1 MIRETR
7 DSAGLFRNK
16 QYVMETDC
24 SDLLQELTGEELKH
38 LQQALFEIY
47 QDIQQVCNR
56 INVIPFLVGGTA
68 LGAVRHGDFI
78 PWDDD
83 LDLGMLREDYDRFL
97 EEFSRT
103 YPDKYIVNAPGFSG
117 NAKARFAKV
126 IKTGTRCCEII
137 RNRNEELNGVFIDI
151 FPLDH
156 VPKNRL
162 LRRMKGLA
170 CDCLCFISGQV
181 YRTDH
186 EDPLSR
192 AFNRKTGTADYTLR
206 TLTGRLFSF
215 SSSSK
220 WYNRLDRCMRSK
232 DTDSGLITSAAGMK
246 HYFGEIIHIDDVLP
260 AREIM
265 FHGASAL
272 VFRNVEKYLTM
283 LYGDYM
289 VIPPP
294 EKRWKHFVR
303 ELKL

>member
-1 MIRETR
+1 MTRKAR

-16 QYVMETDC
+16 QYVMETDY
-24 SDLLQELTGEELKH
+24 SDLLQGLTEEELKH

-47 QDIQQVCNR
+47 QDIQQVCKR
-56 INVIPFLVGGTA
+56 INVIPFLAGGTA
-68 LGAVRHGDFI
+68 LGAVRHSDFI

-83 LDLGMLREDYDRFL
+83 LDLAMLREDYDRFL
-97 EEFSRT
+97 KEFSRT
-103 YPDKYIVNAPGFSG
+103 YPDKYTVNAPGFSD
-117 NAKARFAKV
+117 NAKARFAKI

-137 RNRNEELNGVFIDI
+137 RNRNEELNGAFIDI
-151 FPLDH
+151 FPLDY
-156 VPKNRL
+156 VPENRL
-162 LRRMKGLA
+162 FRRIKGMA
-170 CDCLCFISGQV
+170 CDCLSFISAQV

-192 AFNRKTGTADYTLR
+192 AFNRKAGKADYAMR
-206 TLTGRLFSF
+206 TAIGRLFSF
-215 SSSSK
+215 SPASG
-220 WYNRLDRCMRSK
+220 WYNRLDRCMRCK
-232 DTDSGLITSAAGMK
+232 DTDSGLITSAAGQK
-246 HYFGEIIHIDDVLP
+246 HYFGEIIHVDDVLP

-265 FHGASAL
+265 FHGSSAL

-289 VIPPP
+289 IIPPP